1 MKKAKILFVS
11 HEIMPFVEET
21 RIGRV
26 ARYLPQATQ
35 EMGRE
40 IRTFMPR
47 YGNINERRNN
57 LHEVIRLSGMNIII
71 NDKDNPLIIKVASI
85 PKARMQVYF
94 IDNED
99 FFKRKF
105 KVTDADGN
113 FFEDNDERII
123 FYSRGVMETIKQLRW
138 SPDLVSIHGWMAAL
152 VPLYLKTMYGG
163 STLFSFAK
171 IVTTL
176 YDDAFEGKMREE
188 WIDKLKYDG
197 IGDEYLQQLK
207 GLDYR
212 SIMKSA
218 IDNSDALVMGS
229 ITIDKELDAYARAS
243 GKPILPYKEEDQ
255 YIQAYN
261 EFFDEILGDDFEG

>member
-11 HEIMPFVEET
+11 QEITPFVEET
-21 RIGRV
+21 PIGKV

-35 EMGRE
+35 ELGRE

-57 LHEVIRLSGMNIII
+57 LHEVIRLSGMNIVI
-71 NDKDNPLIIKVASI
+71 NDKDNPLLIKVASI

-105 KVTDADGN
+105 KVTDKDGN

-123 FYSRGVMETIKQLRW
+123 FYSRGVMETIKQLSW
-138 SPDLVSIHGWMAAL
+138 SPDVVSIHGWMASM
-152 VPLYLKTMYGG
+152 VPLYLNSMYQDN
-163 STLFSFAK
+163 TLFSYAK
-171 IVTTL
+171 VITTL
-176 YDDAFEGKMREE
+176 YNDDFEGKMREE
-188 WIDKLKYDG
+188 WLEKLKYDS
-197 IGDEYLQQLK
+197 ITEEQLNHLK
-207 GLDYR
+207 DLDYLA
-212 SIMKSA
+212 IMKTA

-229 ITIDKELDAYARAS
+229 IKINDELEAYAKAS
-243 GKPILPYKEEDQ
+243 GKPILPFSNEDQ
-255 YIQAYN
+255 YIEAYN
-261 EFFDEILGDDFEG
+261 TFFDEILGDDFEG